1 MFFRTGVGRDEW
13 NARFL
18 PEDNVMPRVPDRG
31 RSGFTL
37 VELLVVIAIIGT
49 LVGLLL
55 PAVQTARESA
65 RRSTCQNNLK
75 QMGLA
80 MHNYHDAR
88 KKLPSP
94 SMSMKMVNPDTSA
107 GTQDWSG
114 TTGSSPDSY
123 WPAHTWSEYIF
134 PFMDMTDIYNQIDF
148 TKDFWTLAVLRGRR
162 LPAFECPSNPFCAT
176 MMLKDGVTYFFPP
189 SGSIKMAVGC
199 YAPSMGPSHP
209 AALTGSVAVDCAS
222 NNTYCSVA
230 ASDPRLQSLDAT
242 PGMFSGRST
251 LQVPFSAVVDGLS
264 KTIMLGERRGEL
276 CKNCAQLS
284 YYNACIWTG
293 NRINSQN
300 IKETDMTADYNNGGA
315 ASYHAAGAGFVMGD
329 GAVVFFDNSIDYQ
342 IYNALGCRDDASF
355 GITVANVAVP

>member
-1 MFFRTGVGRDEW
+1 MKQFQYR
-13 NARFL
+13 L
-18 PEDNVMPRVPDRG
+18 Q
-31 RSGFTL
+31 SGFTL

-55 PAVQTARESA
+55 PAVQAAREAA
-65 RRSTCQNNLK
+65 RRITCQNNLK

-80 MHNYHDAR
+80 LHIYHDSR

-94 SMSMKMVNPDTSA
+94 SMSMKMMNPESSA
-107 GTQDWSG
+107 GTQTWSS
-114 TTGSSPDSY
+114 TAGSS

-134 PFMDMTDIYNQIDF
+134 PFMDMADLYNQIDF
-148 TKDFWTLAVLRGRR
+148 NSNYWTLAVLRGRR
-162 LPAFECPSNPFCAT
+162 LPQFECPSNPYCST
-176 MMLKDGVTYFFPP
+176 MMPKDGISYFFPP

-209 AALTGSVAVDCAS
+209 AALSGSVAVDCPS

-230 ASDPRLQSLDAT
+230 NSDPRLQKLEAT

-251 LQVPFSAVVDGLS
+251 LQVPFSAVIDGLS

-276 CKNCAQLS
+276 CKNCLQLS
-284 YYNACIWTG
+284 YYNPCIWTG
-293 NRINSQN
+293 NRINSPS
-300 IKETDMTADYNNGGA
+300 IKENDMTADYNNGGA

-329 GAVVFFDNSIDYQ
+329 GAVVFLDNGIDYQ
-342 IYNALGCRDDASF
+342 IYNALGCRDDTSF

>member
-1 MFFRTGVGRDEW
+1 MKQFQYR
-13 NARFL
+13 L
-18 PEDNVMPRVPDRG
+18 Q
-31 RSGFTL
+31 SGFTL

-55 PAVQTARESA
+55 PAVQAAREAA
-65 RRSTCQNNLK
+65 RRITCQNNLK

-80 MHNYHDAR
+80 LHIYHDSR

-94 SMSMKMVNPDTSA
+94 SMSMKMVNPESSA
-107 GTQDWSG
+107 GTVNWSG
-114 TTGSSPDSY
+114 TAGSS

-134 PFMDMTDIYNQIDF
+134 PFMDMADLYNQIDLNSNY
-148 TKDFWTLAVLRGRR
+148 WTLAVLRGRR
-162 LPAFECPSNPFCAT
+162 LPQFECPSNPFCAT
-176 MMLKDGVTYFFPP
+176 MMPKDGVSYFFPP

-209 AALTGSVAVDCAS
+209 AALSGSVAVDCPS

-230 ASDPRLQSLDAT
+230 NSDPRLQRLEAT

-251 LQVPFSAVVDGLS
+251 LQVPFSAVSDGLS

-276 CKNCAQLS
+276 CKNCLQLS

-293 NRINSQN
+293 NRINSPSIN
-300 IKETDMTADYNNGGA
+300 ENDMTADYNNGGA
-315 ASYHAAGAGFVMGD
+315 ASYHASGAGFVMGD
-329 GAVVFFDNSIDYQ
+329 GAVVFLDNGIDYQ